1 MELEKTSLETIWE
14 DRQKRLTLGLCL
26 LLAIS
31 IIVVYA
37 QTAGFALVVYDD
49 IVYVDKNPQVPE
61 GLTLGGIKWA
71 FTTKY
76 TGNWIPLIWLSLM
89 LDRTVFGTW
98 AGGFHLVNV
107 AFHIANTILLFWVLR
122 RYTKAIWASF
132 FVSALFALHPL
143 HVESVAWVTERKDVL
158 SALFWLLTML
168 AYLRYVEIPSA
179 RRYVVVCAV
188 FAIGLMSK
196 SMLVTLPFVL
206 LLMDYW
212 PLERMQLN
220 GQSGMTPGRLI
231 WEKAPL
237 FILSATSCTI
247 TFIAQKTVGAMMIL
261 GTIPGNDHISNAF
274 VSYRDYIFKMFLPV
288 GLAVFYPH
296 SIESL
301 AGWKVAV
308 SLAVLVVITIVV
320 ILLRRRRYLLVGWL
334 WYLGTLVP
342 VVGFVQ
348 VGSQAMADRYT
359 YIPLTGIFIML
370 VWLAGDILS
379 QWRHRQIIIGVAG
392 AGVLGVLGVIT
403 FVQVGYWR
411 DTITLFTH
419 TAAVTA
425 NNAVAHNALGVYY
438 SGKGDYGNAIREF
451 EQVLKINANNVAA
464 RNVLGVCYANKGDYE
479 SAIREFETV
488 LRIDANNITAI
499 YNIAKRK
506 AINGETDE
514 AIKGYNRV
522 LAITPGETDTYIA
535 LAEMESNRGNFERAM
550 DLYREGLKYHPENGD
565 LHGQL
570 GSLLLQAG
578 RVDEA
583 INELE
588 AAMKLKADSAICG
601 NLGMA
606 MLTKG
611 DIDKAARYFNMA
623 IKIGPANAEV
633 HYNLGNIFLTQGLLA
648 KAVVEYEMAIKA
660 KPNYAKAYGNLGVA
674 FIKVGQTDE
683 AIKGFRRAVELD
695 SNNIEARFNLA
706 MALAENGRTDEAI
719 EHMREV
725 IEFAPQNPTPRRRL
739 AEMLLSQGKL
749 EQAAAE
755 YERELK
761 ISPDDEEAKAGL
773 EKIKMGN
780 ISSGAAPVK

>member
-1 MELEKTSLETIWE
+1 MEPTNSLLNAFQ
-14 DRQKRLTLGLCL
+14 DGRQKRLVLGLCL
-26 LLAIS
+26 ILAIS

-37 QTAGFALVVYDD
+37 QTAGFEFVSYDD
-49 IVYVDKNPQVPE
+49 PLYVTLNPQVPE

-71 FTTKY
+71 FTTRY
-76 TGNWIPLIWLSLM
+76 SGNWIPLVWLSLM
-89 LDRTVFGTW
+89 LDRTIFGFWT
-98 AGGFHLVNV
+98 GGFHLVNV
-107 AFHIANTILLFWVLR
+107 AFHIANTILLFWVLN
-122 RYTKAIWASF
+122 RYMKVVWASF
-132 FVSALFALHPL
+132 FVAALFALHPL

-188 FAIGLMSK
+188 FALGLMSK

-212 PLERMQLN
+212 PLRRLLPEDA
-220 GQSGMTPGRLI
+220 GKGVSIGRLI
-231 WEKAPL
+231 WEKVPL

-247 TFIAQKTVGAMMIL
+247 TFIAQKTVGAMVIL

-274 VSYRDYIFKMFLPV
+274 VSYRDYIFKMFLPIR
-288 GLAVFYPH
+288 LAVFYPH

-342 VVGFVQ
+342 VIGFVQ

-370 VWLAGDILS
+370 VWLASDILS

-535 LAEMESNRGNFERAM
+535 LAEMESKRGNFERAM

-565 LHGQL
+565 LHGRV
-570 GSLLLQAG
+570 GSLLLQTG
-578 RVDEA
+578 QVDEA
-583 INELE
+583 IKELE
-588 AAMKLKADSAICG
+588 TAVKFKADSAIYG

-611 DIDKAARYFNMA
+611 DVDKATGYFNIA
-623 IKIGPANAEV
+623 IKIDPANAEA
-633 HYNLGNIFLTQGLLA
+633 HYNLGNTFLAQGLPA
-648 KAVVEYEMAIKA
+648 KAVGEYEMAIKA

-674 FIKVGQTDE
+674 FSQMGQTDG
-683 AIKGFRRAVELD
+683 AIEGFRRAVKLD
-695 SNNIEARFNLA
+695 PNNIEAHFNLA
-706 MALAENGRTDEAI
+706 MAIAGKGLIDEAV
-719 EHMREV
+719 EHMRKV
-725 IEFAPQNPTPRRRL
+725 IEFVPQNTTAHCQL
-739 AEMLLSQGKL
+739 AEMLLLQGKV
-749 EQAAAE
+749 EQATAE
-755 YERELK
+755 YEQVLK
-761 ISPDDEEAKAGL
+761 IDPADEDAKTGL
-773 EKIKMGN
+773 EKARATQK
-780 ISSGAAPVK
+780 SGSPKR